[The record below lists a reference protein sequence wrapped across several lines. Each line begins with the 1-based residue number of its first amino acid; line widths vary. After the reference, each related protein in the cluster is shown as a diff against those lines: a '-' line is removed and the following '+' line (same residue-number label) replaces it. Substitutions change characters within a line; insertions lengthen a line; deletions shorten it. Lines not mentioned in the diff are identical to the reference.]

1 MHISSCRQY
10 FRGGLTFSGYRKW
23 GLYYTPFFCFRRCS
37 RPRDVRLD
45 KRFTK
50 CHNKLRHTLRQRI
63 VSCWLVAQLELAN
76 KRGSPIKPYLE
87 EYQVHL
93 AIFQMVQEM
102 QWHLSNICFSYSTAL
117 LCSVWVFAAADW
129 VMCKNLLR
137 KLLHLLLF
145 TKLFLVST
153 VSSSWL
159 SAESLNA
166 EALYYTW
173 IRSPWLRPR
182 DFLFPP
188 LLPRHGMS
196 YWFLGCRLSHLSKPS
211 TQCYYGGPEGPK
223 SQFSA
228 HSNDVQVSLHSNLAS
243 LYL

>member
-102 QWHLSNICFSYSTAL
+102 Q
-117 LCSVWVFAAADW
+117 
-129 VMCKNLLR
+129 
-137 KLLHLLLF
+137 
-145 TKLFLVST
+145 
-153 VSSSWL
+153 
-159 SAESLNA
+159 
-166 EALYYTW
+166 
-173 IRSPWLRPR
+173 
-182 DFLFPP
+182 
-188 LLPRHGMS
+188 
-196 YWFLGCRLSHLSKPS
+196 
-211 TQCYYGGPEGPK
+211 
-223 SQFSA
+223 
-228 HSNDVQVSLHSNLAS
+228 
-243 LYL
+243 